1 MAERELHA
9 ATPWLEGRALH
20 TGRRSRV
27 RVLPAPCLSGLR
39 FLRVDLRPPAEIPA
53 CLEAAVP
60 SARRTRLARGG
71 VEISTVEHVLSA
83 LAGLGIWDARIE
95 LDGEEPPALDGSA
108 LPFARALAAASR
120 PRALARGRLRVT
132 RALSLRRGTAAC
144 HLLPSETTL
153 LVCRIEFAGSAIG
166 RQLLRLPLEAEAYLA
181 RLAPARSFGL
191 LEEASTLHRAGLAR
205 GADLSNTLVLA
216 RGRVLNPAGT
226 RFHDEPVRHKLLDAV
241 GDLALLGAPLAG
253 ELRLERCGHALLLAT
268 LEAARA
274 RDALVKEG

>member
-27 RVLPAPCLSGLR
+27 RVLPAPARSGLR
-39 FLRVDLRPPAEIPA
+39 FLRVDLRPPCEIPA
-53 CLEAAVP
+53 SLETAVP
-60 SARRTRLARGG
+60 SRRRTRLARGG
-71 VEISTVEHVLSA
+71 VEIATVEHVLSA

-108 LPFARALAAASR
+108 LPFAGALVAASR
-120 PRALARGRLRVT
+120 PCACVRARLRVT

-144 HLLPSETTL
+144 QLLPAESTL
-153 LVCRIEFAGSAIG
+153 LVCRIAFADSAIG
-166 RQLLRLPLEAEAYLA
+166 RQQLRLPLEAEAYLA

-191 LEEASTLHRAGLAR
+191 LEEASALRGAGLAR

-216 RGRVLNPAGT
+216 RGRVLNPGGT
-226 RFHDEPVRHKLLDAV
+226 RFHDEPVRHKLLDAI

-253 ELRLERCGHALLLAT
+253 ELRLERCSHALLLAM
-268 LEAARA
+268 LARA
-274 RDALVKEG
+274 RDEGVLEKEA